1 MQNLLKIKQ
10 VASLLGVS
18 RECLWLW
25 LKQKKFPQGIRIGRS
40 LRWRPETVEE
50 FLKSKEAEVRS

>member
-25 LKQKKFPQGIRIGRS
+25 LKQKKFPQGIKIGRS
-40 LRWRPETVEE
+40 VRWRPEAVEAFLKEKENEE
-50 FLKSKEAEVRS
+50 F